1 MQKNWIF
8 MIYLAVCA
16 GWDGKT
22 RRIPNWLTVV
32 GLAGGVVMAGM
43 QGMWAAAGMYG
54 AGMTAGLQGVENV
67 AGLHGA
73 GVAAGLQGMQ
83 TATAAQAWAFA
94 AMAAFGR
101 AVAAVAGGMCLY
113 RFRVIGAGDVKLA
126 AVIVAWLGFAQGGA
140 GIFAG
145 LCLGA
150 VWSFGRLVR
159 RGILWKRFS
168 YLAGYVRDYL
178 TTGKIAAY
186 YNRERDGDEAAI
198 PLGVCLAAGTVVVM
212 FFAGNG
218 A

>member
-16 GWDGKT
+16 GWDGRT
-22 RRIPNWLTVV
+22 RQIPNGLTVW
-32 GLAGGVVMAGM
+32 GLAGGVMMAGM
-43 QGMWAAAGMYG
+43 QGMW
-54 AGMTAGLQGVENV
+54 TVAGLQGAEVT
-67 AGLHGA
+67 AGLYGA
-73 GVAAGLQGMQ
+73 EVAAGLQGV
-83 TATAAQAWAFA
+83 QAWVFA

-101 AVAAVAGGMCLY
+101 AVFAVAAGMCLY

-126 AVIVAWLGFAQGGA
+126 AVIVAWLGFSEGGA

-150 VWSFGRLVR
+150 VWSLGRLAR

-168 YLAGYVRDYL
+168 YLAGYVRNYL
-178 TTGKIAAY
+178 AMGKIAAY

-198 PLGVCLAAGTVVVM
+198 PLGVCLAVGAVVVM
-212 FFAGNG
+212 FFVGNG

>member
-1 MQKNWIF
+1 MQENWIF

-16 GWDGKT
+16 GWDGRT
-22 RRIPNWLTVV
+22 RRIPNGLTVL
-32 GLAGGVVMAGM
+32 GLAGGVMMVGM
-43 QGMWAAAGMYG
+43 QGMW
-54 AGMTAGLQGVENV
+54 TA

-73 GVAAGLQGMQ
+73 EAADGLQGVQ
-83 TATAAQAWAFA
+83 TATAVQAWAFA

-101 AVAAVAGGMCLY
+101 AVIAVAAGMCLY

-126 AVIVAWLGFAQGGA
+126 AVIVAWLGFAEGGA

-150 VWSFGRLVR
+150 VWSLGRLAR
-159 RGILWKRFS
+159 RRILWKRFS

-178 TTGKIAAY
+178 ATGKIAAY

-198 PLGVCLAAGTVVVM
+198 PLGVCLAVGTVVVM
-212 FFAGNG
+212 FFVGNG

>member
-8 MIYLAVCA
+8 MIYLAVCP

-43 QGMWAAAGMYG
+43 QGMWAAAEMYG
-54 AGMTAGLQGVENV
+54 TG
-67 AGLHGA
+67 
-73 GVAAGLQGMQ
+73 
-83 TATAAQAWAFA
+83 
-94 AMAAFGR
+94 MAAFGR
-101 AVAAVAGGMCLY
+101 AVTAVAAGMCFY

-186 YNRERDGDEAAI
+186 YNKERDGDEAAI
-198 PLGVCLAAGTVVVM
+198 PLGVCLAVGTVVVM

>member
-22 RRIPNWLTVV
+22 RRIPNWMTVV

-67 AGLHGA
+67 AGLYRA

-83 TATAAQAWAFA
+83 TATAAQPKKSPLAKIEA
-94 AMAAFGR
+94 AA
-101 AVAAVAGGMCLY
+101 AVAAGMCLY

>member
-16 GWDGKT
+16 GWDGRT
-22 RRIPNWLTVV
+22 MRIPNWLTVV
-32 GLAGGVVMAGM
+32 GLACGVVMAGM

-54 AGMTAGLQGVENV
+54 AGM
-67 AGLHGA
+67 
-73 GVAAGLQGMQ
+73 
-83 TATAAQAWAFA
+83 
-94 AMAAFGR
+94 AAFGR
-101 AVAAVAGGMCLY
+101 AVAAVAAGMCFY

-150 VWSFGRLVR
+150 VWSFGRMVR
-159 RGILWKRFS
+159 RGIVRKRLS

-178 TTGKIAAY
+178 ATGKIAVY
-186 YNRERDGDEAAI
+186 YNRGRDGDEAAI
-198 PLGVCLAAGTVVVM
+198 PLGVCLAVGTVAVM
-212 FFAGNG
+212 LFAGNG

>member
-43 QGMWAAAGMYG
+43 QGMWAAAEMYG
-54 AGMTAGLQGVENV
+54 TG
-67 AGLHGA
+67 
-73 GVAAGLQGMQ
+73 
-83 TATAAQAWAFA
+83 
-94 AMAAFGR
+94 MAAFGR
-101 AVAAVAGGMCLY
+101 AAAAVAAGMCLY
-113 RFRVIGAGDVKLA
+113 RFRVIGAGAVKLA
-126 AVIVAWLGFAQGGA
+126 AVIVAWLGFAPGGA

-150 VWSFGRLVR
+150 VWSFGRRVR
-159 RGILWKRFS
+159 RGILGKRVS

-178 TTGKIAAY
+178 ATGKIAAY

>member
-32 GLAGGVVMAGM
+32 GLAGGVVMAGT

-54 AGMTAGLQGVENV
+54 AGM
-67 AGLHGA
+67 
-73 GVAAGLQGMQ
+73 
-83 TATAAQAWAFA
+83 
-94 AMAAFGR
+94 AAFGR
-101 AVAAVAGGMCLY
+101 AAAAVAAGMCFY
-113 RFRVIGAGDVKLA
+113 RFRVIGAGDVKLV

-198 PLGVCLAAGTVVVM
+198 PLGVCLAVGTVVVM

>member
-43 QGMWAAAGMYG
+43 QGIWEATGMYG
-54 AGMTAGLQGVENV
+54 
-67 AGLHGA
+67 
-73 GVAAGLQGMQ
+73 
-83 TATAAQAWAFA
+83 A

-101 AVAAVAGGMCLY
+101 AVTAVAAGMCLY

-126 AVIVAWLGFAQGGA
+126 AVIVAWLGFAQGDA

-198 PLGVCLAAGTVVVM
+198 PLGVCLAVGTVVVM